1 MTDDVYKKAYERE
14 KKARLAAEKML
25 DEKTREVQS
34 SMSTIQYQFDEL
46 KKAQG
51 QLVQSEKMASL
62 GQLAAGVAHEIN
74 NPIGFVIS
82 NVGTL
87 NEYACVLS
95 DYVAKSNAYFSA
107 PNDETM
113 EQVRDL
119 AKEEDLDFVLED
131 IQSIVK
137 DMQEGLGRVKD
148 IVANLKQFARTG
160 EEESEAF
167 DLNENIENTIKVAWN
182 ELKYH
187 VTLNKELNADIPR
200 VFGHPG
206 QINQVILNMLVNA
219 AQAIEGDGQ
228 VTLRT
233 TQVDGYI
240 RLDIQDTGC
249 GMSDTVKMKIFDPF
263 FTTKPVNVGTGLGL
277 SISYGIIEK
286 QGGRIEVESEVG
298 KGTCFKIF
306 LPIAKEEQAAQ

>member
-1 MTDDVYKKAYERE
+1 MADDVYKKAYERE
-14 KKARLAAEKML
+14 KTARLAAEKLL

-87 NEYACVLS
+87 DEYAQILESFIANSLS
-95 DYVAKSNAYFSA
+95 YLETPDDDLKAKLTSIAES
-107 PNDETM
+107 
-113 EQVRDL
+113 
-119 AKEEDLDFVLED
+119 EDLTFVVED
-131 IQSIVK
+131 IATIVK
-137 DMQEGLGRVKD
+137 DAQEGLVRVKD
-148 IVANLKQFARTG
+148 IVANLKQFARTD
-160 EEESEAF
+160 EEESEPF

-187 VTLNKELNADIPR
+187 AAITKKLDESLPKA
-200 VFGHPG
+200 FGHPG

-219 AQAIEGDGQ
+219 AQAIESEGEI
-228 VTLRT
+228 TIRT
-233 TQVDGYI
+233 SSVDSKI
-240 RLDIQDTGC
+240 LLEIEDNGC
-249 GMSDTVKMKIFDPF
+249 GMPEDVKAKIFDPF

-286 QGGRIEVESEVG
+286 QGGSIEVESEQD
-298 KGTCFKIF
+298 KGTCFKIY
-306 LPIAKEEQAAQ
+306 LPIESS